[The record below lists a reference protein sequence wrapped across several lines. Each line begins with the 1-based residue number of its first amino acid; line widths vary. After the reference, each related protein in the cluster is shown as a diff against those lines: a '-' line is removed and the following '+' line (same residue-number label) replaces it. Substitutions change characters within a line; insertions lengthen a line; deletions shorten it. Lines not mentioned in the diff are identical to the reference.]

1 MQWGGNKSKCRPL
14 SQKLGWEQREEHRAL
29 SIEEL
34 VFLFFKRQK
43 SLDSIEW
50 QKKPADRE
58 ELKTQDKEQIHEGA
72 RSHNHCYW
80 ASLPGCLIPSQPP
93 QVYECTLISPLQ
105 SDLFNSFVSVNG
117 ITMLPVAWVRSLAL
131 LLDSSLYTHSQCHFN
146 TSQNCQLLSITIT
159 LVQDIIISYV
169 YYYKKVLNWPHC
181 ISFAFLWFVFKV
193 RIRLSK
199 CNHVIYSSA

>member
-1 MQWGGNKSKCRPL
+1 MTEKACRQGGTENTGQRADTWG
-14 SQKLGWEQREEHRAL
+14 SQVSQSLLL
-29 SIEEL
+29 SISTWMSHPISTTT
-34 VFLFFKRQK
+34 
-43 SLDSIEW
+43 SL
-50 QKKPADRE
+50 RV
-58 ELKTQDKEQIHEGA
+58 H
-72 RSHNHCYW
+72 
-80 ASLPGCLIPSQPP
+80 
-93 QVYECTLISPLQ
+93 
-105 SDLFNSFVSVNG
+105 SDLPPAIWPFQQFSVSVNG
-117 ITMLPVAWVRSLAL
+117 IIMLPVAWVRSLAL